1 MIARIFH
8 YAEKV
13 ATLDLPLYYYIQRQ
27 DEGNQ
32 SIMDQLAKSR
42 EKFILSHLQSFSD
55 ISVFFKEKDKIMYQA
70 SLKNLIAFALSAIKE
85 KGLSKQGKK
94 QAFWVLKQHKIK
106 GNPYIPLK
114 KKNAT
119 RLMKILGVFV
129 NTKNCEI

>member
-1 MIARIFH
+1 MYNKCGGCVIKKIKNVKKILKKNNSKIKKNVIA
-8 YAEKV
+8 
-13 ATLDLPLYYYIQRQ
+13 
-27 DEGNQ
+27 
-32 SIMDQLAKSR
+32 
-42 EKFILSHLQSFSD
+42 
-55 ISVFFKEKDKIMYQA
+55 FFKEKDKIMYQA